1 MTDVDPG
8 IVELV
13 KAQKAQRRTA
23 ALQYVE
29 HPQLAFIVHSFN
41 RISNLEQIF
50 RGLRSARSARAH
62 RLRRR
67 LR

>member
-50 RGLRSARSARAH
+50 RGLMGRSARAH

-67 LR
+67 LG